1 MNILITNS
9 TLINMNQI
17 DVKDINRLGENIS
30 LQQRYEL
37 SILIADI
44 WEYYSIDEGKI
55 IVKFLLD
62 NNIVD
67 ETLYRLFVIDFY
79 CKTRNFIESLNIP
92 NIPRRNIF
100 QKLFSI

>member
-1 MNILITNS
+1 
-9 TLINMNQI
+9 MNQI
-17 DVKDINRLGENIS
+17 DVRDINILGENLS

-44 WEYYSIDEGKI
+44 WEYYSIDQGKI
-55 IVKFLLD
+55 IVKYLLD

-67 ETLYRLFVIDFY
+67 DKLYKMFVIDFY
-79 CKTRNFIESLNIP
+79 CRTRNFIESLNIP